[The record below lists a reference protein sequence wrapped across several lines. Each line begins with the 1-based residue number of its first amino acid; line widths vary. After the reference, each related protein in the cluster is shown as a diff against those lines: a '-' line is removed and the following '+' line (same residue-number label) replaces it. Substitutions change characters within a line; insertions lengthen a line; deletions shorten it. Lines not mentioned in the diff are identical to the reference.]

1 MWSTMNLSID
11 HAGSEAPRS
20 QDPTRKKI
28 VARQISIETDMTD
41 FSSSDDTFRTGTHF
55 TSTNKRQRQELPD
68 EIMSIPRDDVSDVPQ
83 TIYRKTNFRDLRPL
97 AIDTG
102 FELVHHV
109 EDEDDEMA
117 QMEVPQAPRNS
128 MRQNQHFF
136 DSPRA
141 VGGRRFSSEFEY

>member
-1 MWSTMNLSID
+1 
-11 HAGSEAPRS
+11 
-20 QDPTRKKI
+20 
-28 VARQISIETDMTD
+28 
-41 FSSSDDTFRTGTHF
+41 
-55 TSTNKRQRQELPD
+55 
-68 EIMSIPRDDVSDVPQ
+68 MSIPRDDVSDVPQ

-109 EDEDDEMA
+109 EDEDDEM